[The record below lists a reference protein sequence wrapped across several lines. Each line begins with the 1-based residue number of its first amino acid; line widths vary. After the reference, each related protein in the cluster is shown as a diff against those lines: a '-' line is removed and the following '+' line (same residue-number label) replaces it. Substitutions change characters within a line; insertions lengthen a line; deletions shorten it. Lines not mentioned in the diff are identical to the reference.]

1 MRLEPFSLSL
11 STPLETAAGTI
22 DARRGFLVRLEIDG
36 MRGLGEATPLPGWT
50 ESLEDCE
57 NALRGVDDTEAAL
70 DGDGLAETPAAR
82 HGVSLAVHDARARA
96 ADEPLYRHLGAE
108 SRVETVPVNA
118 TVGDGAP
125 AETAAAAADAVAE
138 GFSAVKVKV
147 GVQSLSA
154 DIDRLEAVRERCPD
168 VELRADAN
176 GAWGPETAERALA
189 GFADL
194 DVAFVEQPLSPDD
207 LSGHAALRDGPVGV
221 ALDEGLHE
229 HGIDAVLE
237 AGAADVVVCK
247 PMALGGIDR
256 AAEAARRALDAGID
270 VVVTTTIDG
279 AVARAGAVHLA
290 AALPRVRACG
300 LATRNLLAEDI
311 RENVAPIRSGA
322 AVVPQGKGNIPP
334 S

>member
-1 MRLEPFSLSL
+1 MRIESFSLSL

-22 DARRGFLVRLEIDG
+22 EERRGFLIRLDVDG
-36 MRGLGEATPLPGWT
+36 TPGLGEATPLPGWT
-50 ESLEDCE
+50 EPLDDCE
-57 NALRGVDDTEAAL
+57 AALRGVDDPEAAL
-70 DGDGLAETPAAR
+70 ADDQLAETPAAR
-82 HGVSLAVHDARARA
+82 HGVSLAVLDAHARA
-96 ADEPLYRHLGAE
+96 ADEPLYRHLGAD
-108 SRVETVPVNA
+108 SHVEEVPVNA

-125 AETAAAAADAVAE
+125 VETAEAAAEAVAE
-138 GFSAVKVKV
+138 SFPAVKIKV
-147 GVQSLSA
+147 GVRSLSE
-154 DIDRLEAVRERCPD
+154 DIDRLEAVRDRCPD

-176 GAWGPETAERALA
+176 GAWDRETAERALSA
-189 GFADL
+189 FADL
-194 DVAFVEQPLSPDD
+194 DVAFVEQPLSADD
-207 LSGHAALRDGPVGV
+207 LSGYVALRESPVGV

-237 AGAADVVVCK
+237 AGAADIVVCK

-256 AAEAARRALDAGID
+256 VTDVARRAIDAGLD

-290 AALPRVRACG
+290 AAIPRVRACG
-300 LATRNLLAEDI
+300 LATRSLLAEDI
-311 RENVAPIRSGA
+311 RENVAPIRSGV